1 VNDGT
6 YKVHYDEPYGLDSFS
21 ESWGTTIDGHY
32 GKNFFLS
39 SPSSDTPSGASA
51 PFDRAGSPYI
61 TRLPDD
67 LLIEHVSTFIS
78 DHYSDIGPSCFL
90 STVDALER
98 ATGGLKNN
106 YLETFSEA
114 KELLDVIPDV
124 GLLFKALLEIRRLDL
139 RGVIHLGDFL
149 ADFWLQYQF
158 GTRPNLEAIQELNE
172 RGGILVD
179 GFNRLFDEQVEVVS
193 YGRFDYD
200 LPVSWIPHASAAHL
214 TARTKMV
221 FRMADSSVIEA
232 FVAADQAGVLPT
244 ASRIW
249 EVLPGSFAVDWI
261 FAVGRRLKDIEQGSL
276 LLATEI
282 SSLVH
287 SYEIVANIEDDVL
300 SDAGVKAYGMGS
312 IPSYKAFIRHL
323 SLRTPDI
330 GNSNLDFRH
339 PQFKPSDS
347 ILGSLIWQFLRHT

>member
-1 VNDGT
+1 
-6 YKVHYDEPYGLDSFS
+6 
-21 ESWGTTIDGHY
+21 
-32 GKNFFLS
+32 
-39 SPSSDTPSGASA
+39 
-51 PFDRAGSPYI
+51 
-61 TRLPDD
+61 
-67 LLIEHVSTFIS
+67 VSTFIS

-179 GFNRLFDEQVEVVS
+179 GFNRLFDEQESIVS

-200 LPVSWIPHASAAHL
+200 LPAYWIPNAPAAHL
-214 TARTKMV
+214 VARTKMV

-261 FAVGRRLKDIEQGSL
+261 FAVGRRLQDIEQGSL

-282 SSLVH
+282 TSLTH

-323 SLRTPDI
+323 SLRTPDL
-330 GNSNLDFRH
+330 GNSSLDFRH

-347 ILGSLIWQFLRHT
+347 ILGSLIWQFLRHN